1 MSMKNRH
8 VLREAV
14 RHLILIILALYTL
27 APLLFLFVNA
37 FKSNNEIIASPV
49 ALPEHWTLQYIK
61 TANGSN
67 QLWKSSGT
75 DLYYYFFLHPA
86 SGNRF
91 LVCRMGNG
99 GEVKPS
105 FPTSCSSALP
115 QLWPVPF
122 SL

>member
-49 ALPEHWTLQYIK
+49 ALPEH
-61 TANGSN
+61 
-67 QLWKSSGT
+67 
-75 DLYYYFFLHPA
+75 
-86 SGNRF
+86 
-91 LVCRMGNG
+91 
-99 GEVKPS
+99 
-105 FPTSCSSALP
+105 
-115 QLWPVPF
+115 
-122 SL
+122 